1 MARVS
6 PQVSP
11 RTATGG
17 PVGRKR
23 SGSANAPTRRRR
35 GARAE
40 LIRQL
45 DRVFE
50 QAQELTRR
58 HRDWQWAIRYLQT
71 APGFKPPPPPMSQAD
86 RLKLAEAQ
94 ADEIAG
100 VIRSVLDGLNLSDVD
115 FERGI
120 DLAIEALRATSAQ
133 GWEPL

>member
-11 RTATGG
+11 GAATGA
-17 PVGRKR
+17 PAGRKR

-40 LIRQL
+40 LIRGL

-50 QAQELTRR
+50 QAPELTRR
-58 HRDWQWAIRYLQT
+58 HTDWQWAIRYLQT
-71 APGFKPPPPPMSQAD
+71 VRGFKPPPPPMSRAD
-86 RLKLAEAQ
+86 QVKLAEAQ
-94 ADEIAG
+94 ADEIAD
-100 VIRSVLDGLNLSDVD
+100 VIRAVLDGLNLSDAD

-120 DLAIEALRATSAQ
+120 DLAMEALRAASAQ

>member
-6 PQVSP
+6 PHVSP
-11 RTATGG
+11 GTATGP

-45 DRVFE
+45 DRFSE
-50 QAQELTRR
+50 QAPELTRR
-58 HRDWQWAIRYLQT
+58 HMDWQWAIRCLQT
-71 APGFKPPPPPMSQAD
+71 VRGFKPPPPPMSRTDQV
-86 RLKLAEAQ
+86 KLAETQ

-100 VIRSVLDGLNLSDVD
+100 VIRAVLDGLNLSDAD
-115 FERGI
+115 FQRGI
-120 DLAIEALRATSAQ
+120 NLAMEALRATSAQ